1 MYINHYRTVLPIR
14 ANTYY
19 ILTTCRHH
27 ANYPTYITYIYQLNT
42 IIISLLTDEKTKALK
57 GSVSCMGHS
66 VEQLWIKILK
76 LSDFIESGL

>member
-42 IIISLLTDEKTKALK
+42 ITISLLQMRKQRL
-57 GSVSCMGHS
+57 
-66 VEQLWIKILK
+66 
-76 LSDFIESGL
+76 